1 MSRLLGVDFG
11 QSRIGLAI
19 SEGELVLP
27 IDAIASSDQ
36 SATLTAELAQSRQAS
51 MIVVGLPLS
60 LTGSH
65 TLSTAL
71 AIEFATKLSEMTELE
86 VRLVDERLTTR
97 AAQTKLRDSGKNAK
111 ESKSSIDSESAA
123 EILRLALAQIRLGK
137 KPGIGLDEIEH

>member
-19 SEGELVLP
+19 SEGELALP
-27 IDAIASSDQ
+27 LEAIASSDQ
-36 SATLTAELAQSRQAS
+36 SVNLIADLAADKQAS

-60 LTGSH
+60 LSGGY
-65 TLSTAL
+65 TLSTSSAL
-71 AIEFATKLSEMTELE
+71 DFAVKLSEMTKLE

-97 AAQTKLRDSGKNAK
+97 AAQIRLRDVGKSTK
-111 ESKSSIDSESAA
+111 ESKSIIDSESAA
-123 EILRLALAQIRLGK
+123 EILRLALSQIRLGK